1 MSTGTDRRIGHFSVI
16 YNVVGVC
23 TDIWTESRPGA
34 KSRGE
39 KSKLHLKVKVSQ
51 VQKGGEAVW
60 LQAETME
67 GKTQVRE
74 GIMQVR

>member
-1 MSTGTDRRIGHFSVI
+1 MHGHLVR
-16 YNVVGVC
+16 VKAWGQC
-23 TDIWTESRPGA
+23 PG
-34 KSRGE
+34 GE

-51 VQKGGEAVW
+51 VQKDGEAVW